1 MYDNLQ
7 MQNKR
12 NNTIDIIKAV
22 AIILVCIGHSI
33 QFGSG
38 FNILSEEI
46 FFDNICFKIIY
57 SFHMPLFML
66 ISGYLFYF
74 SVNRRT
80 WKNNVLLKI
89 QTLLIP
95 NLFWSII
102 PFIMTLRNEK
112 NSSFF
117 YYVIRY
123 FFILIHN
130 NWFLWAVFWCSFIT
144 IIIQHFFK
152 DNLILYFMGFILSF
166 FLFDDFN
173 LALYKYMYP
182 YFLMGYFFHKF
193 DGKTRWKKIYNSVFF
208 KVISGIIFVFLLL
221 NFHKEMYI
229 YTSGYQLKE
238 GNIFYQLY
246 IDFFRLTI
254 GLVGSI
260 CILYIVI
267 FFEKYITDKVK
278 NLLIYIGRNTM
289 GIYIISSVL
298 YNYLLSYL
306 AKDVNGINCILILFE
321 TICILS
327 ISILCIEVIK
337 CYPIFNKLLLGQ
349 KYYKGGGKNE

>member
-1 MYDNLQ
+1 
-7 MQNKR
+7 
-12 NNTIDIIKAV
+12 
-22 AIILVCIGHSI
+22 
-33 QFGSG
+33 
-38 FNILSEEI
+38 
-46 FFDNICFKIIY
+46 
-57 SFHMPLFML
+57 
-66 ISGYLFYF
+66 
-74 SVNRRT
+74 
-80 WKNNVLLKI
+80 
-89 QTLLIP
+89 
-95 NLFWSII
+95 
-102 PFIMTLRNEK
+102 
-112 NSSFF
+112 
-117 YYVIRY
+117 
-123 FFILIHN
+123 
-130 NWFLWAVFWCSFIT
+130 
-144 IIIQHFFK
+144 
-152 DNLILYFMGFILSF
+152 
-166 FLFDDFN
+166 
-173 LALYKYMYP
+173 MYP